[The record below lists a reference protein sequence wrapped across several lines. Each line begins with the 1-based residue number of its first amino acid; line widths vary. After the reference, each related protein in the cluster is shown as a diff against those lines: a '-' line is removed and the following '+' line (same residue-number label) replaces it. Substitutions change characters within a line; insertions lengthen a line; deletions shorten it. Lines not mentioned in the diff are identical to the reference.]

1 MVGYG
6 VVNLWHTINAERLGT
21 LLERAGCNL
30 TEIEYVAWFNDEAR
44 KGRSVETHVERAA
57 RFVAAMRRHHVVT
70 FINVVNWNGEAQR
83 KQDDPWFLARL
94 REIREAIGP
103 QWVILQAVSEPDGG
117 EGGKA
122 YRWMR
127 LATKEWPGV
136 LVANGDGGRGNPHV
150 PGFDLVDWHHCRD
163 FDEQSV
169 LTTVAGRPVLNNTDC
184 GPVVNPGPKRAA
196 AMARAALDRGAHFL
210 IYGYDDR
217 GIDERVIAALG
228 QVIREKGPGV
238 RAP

>member
-1 MVGYG
+1 MKEPRGTAAIAMLHDLTCALPICPPRTRTAYARFQLLMYPCRECGKQRVNGNGSPYRKPIAILQDMGIGQKRMDRMHLIAGIAIVILQSAPLPSGHQERGPRGWVLPRLMVGYG

-44 KGRSVETHVERAA
+44 KGRSVETHVEWAA

-103 QWVILQAVSEPDGG
+103 QWVILQAVSEP
-117 EGGKA
+117 A
-122 YRWMR
+122 VS
-127 LATKEWPGV
+127 L
-136 LVANGDGGRGNPHV
+136 
-150 PGFDLVDWHHCRD
+150 
-163 FDEQSV
+163 
-169 LTTVAGRPVLNNTDC
+169 
-184 GPVVNPGPKRAA
+184 KREPIGMGCA
-196 AMARAALDRGAHFL
+196 
-210 IYGYDDR
+210 
-217 GIDERVIAALG
+217 
-228 QVIREKGPGV
+228 Q
-238 RAP
+238 